1 MNIEEQ
7 IREAID
13 DRTKPM
19 MGCLVILAKRML
31 TAPGGPVSVI
41 RTCDDYTDK
50 TTEVFLCRDR
60 DDAEAL
66 VGILEASDRQREF
79 WNGDITHTIDTQ
91 CWPQK
96 RPKLFLDF
104 CD

>member
-7 IREAID
+7 IREAIN
-13 DRTKPM
+13 DRTEPM
-19 MGCLVILAKRML
+19 IDCLVILAKRML
-31 TAPGGPVSVI
+31 TASGGPVSVT

-66 VGILEASDRQREF
+66 VSILEASDRQCDYWR
-79 WNGDITHTIDTQ
+79 GDIDHKIVEHA
-91 CWPQK
+91 
-96 RPKLFLDF
+96 
-104 CD
+104 